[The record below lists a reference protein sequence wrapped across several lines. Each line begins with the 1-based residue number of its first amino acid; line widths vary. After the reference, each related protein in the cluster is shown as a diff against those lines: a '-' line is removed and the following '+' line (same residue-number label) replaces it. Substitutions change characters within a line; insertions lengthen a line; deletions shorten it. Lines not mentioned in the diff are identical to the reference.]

1 MVAFLKSPRLWL
13 ALGCFFALLIATVAY
28 FGRGEDFPIEW
39 TREVPSRLSLQELE
53 PALRDMRAWP
63 VYMRE
68 LKEAYLVKGA
78 STEQYQRFM
87 KERFEVPGVGSEVIL
102 QVEPKGKEWKR
113 YQVRAEVIALEPGKR
128 IRFRL
133 IEESTGK
140 TARLLDGLEWE
151 VSIHPSEGRWKERG
165 YPSYVRGQAVART
178 RSRRSRFLGRVFK
191 RSMMNQIYWIDL
203 VRLASFVENQAAW
216 AGNHAPVYR

>member
-13 ALGCFFALLIATVAY
+13 ALGSFIVILIATIAY
-28 FGRGEDFPIEW
+28 FGRGEDYPIEW
-39 TREVPSRLSLQELE
+39 TREVPSRLSLAELE
-53 PALRDMRAWP
+53 PALRDMRFWP

-68 LKEAYLVKGA
+68 LKEASVVKA
-78 STEQYQRFM
+78 DSPSQFL
-87 KERFEVPGVGSEVIL
+87 KAPFEVPGVGSEVL
-102 QVEPKGKEWKR
+102 LHVEPKGKEWKR
-113 YQVRAEVIALEPGKR
+113 YQVRATVIALEPGKR

-151 VSIHPSEGRWKERG
+151 VSIHTSEGRWKEHG
-165 YPSYVRGQAVART
+165 YPSYVRGVATART
-178 RSRRSRFLGRVFK
+178 RSRRSRFLGRVFR

-203 VRLASFVENQAAW
+203 VRLASFVENQEAW